1 MRSIWGLS
9 MGAILIKFE
18 KVVPK
23 KLKFKT
29 VKTNRRDD
37 TLPLLNYENVNL
49 PTPKL
54 RECKL
59 APLNYTPFYTY
70 PPKLYPFLHFPP

>member
-9 MGAILIKFE
+9 MGAILINFE

-23 KLKFKT
+23 KLKLKT

-37 TLPLLNYENVNL
+37 TLPTQNYENANL
-49 PTPKL
+49 
-54 RECKL
+54 
-59 APLNYTPFYTY
+59 
-70 PPKLYPFLHFPP
+70 PPKLYPILHLPS

>member
-9 MGAILIKFE
+9 MGAILINFE

-23 KLKFKT
+23 KLKLKT

-37 TLPLLNYENVNL
+37 TLPPKTMRMQTYPPPKNYENANL
-49 PTPKL
+49 
-54 RECKL
+54 
-59 APLNYTPFYTY
+59 
-70 PPKLYPFLHFPP
+70 PPKLYPILHLPS